1 MTPGVTP
8 VEHVVFPDE
17 EFWTCGDVLLSE
29 DSERNVGYEISIRGV
44 QRMYLTRTTLE
55 QLCDIVRARDD
66 RETAIADGWLAES
79 KAES

>member
-1 MTPGVTP
+1 MTPAVTP
-8 VEHVVFPDE
+8 VEHVICPDD
-17 EFWTCGDVLLSE
+17 EFWTCGDIVLHEESSRSMRCLSQ
-29 DSERNVGYEISIRGV
+29 RGHN
-44 QRMYLTRTTLE
+44 RMYLSLTELE